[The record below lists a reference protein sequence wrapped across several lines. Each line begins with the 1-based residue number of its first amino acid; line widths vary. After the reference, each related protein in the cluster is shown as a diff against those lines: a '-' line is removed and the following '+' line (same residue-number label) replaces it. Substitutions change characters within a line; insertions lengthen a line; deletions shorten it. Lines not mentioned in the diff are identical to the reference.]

1 MTSSVSFSVPR
12 LETERLLLREL
23 RSGDFEAYAAHMSDA
38 DLRKYCGG
46 ALNRREAWRMF
57 LVSAGSWIVARSG
70 WWMLE
75 EKATSAVVGM
85 VGAFYRESSLD
96 RGRAADLELGWSIY
110 REAWNR
116 KFAREAAAAALAWA
130 VDAHDP
136 ARVIAHID
144 EGNLASIAV
153 GRALGMK
160 AAGTVDFYGEPS
172 ELFVIE
178 RR

>member
-1 MTSSVSFSVPR
+1 MDLASSSVPR
-12 LETERLLLREL
+12 LETERLVLREP
-23 RSGDFEAYAAHMSDA
+23 RVGDFEAYAAHMSDA

-57 LVSAGSWIVARSG
+57 LVAAGGWVVTQSG
-70 WWMLE
+70 WWMVE
-75 EKATSAVVGM
+75 DRASGAVLGT
-85 VGAFYRESSLD
+85 VGAFLRETNLEK
-96 RGRAADLELGWSIY
+96 GRAADLEVGWSIY

-116 KFAREAAAAALAWA
+116 KYAREAAAAALAWA
-130 VDAHDP
+130 VAHHDP

-144 EGNLASIAV
+144 MENLPSIAV
-153 GRALGMK
+153 SRALGMK
-160 AAGTVDFYGEPS
+160 HAGTTEFYGEPS